1 MTDLSENASDLT
13 DNDAGN
19 TGTQGHFTEADIDA
33 INAAWAEAED
43 LENTCETL
51 GENLETDEVAQSCD
65 EVAAE
70 LQDEPVEN
78 TDRLEDEENNT
89 HDSEKD
95 ALSDSANDDI
105 SENNTHEVSE
115 ENEAGTV
122 AENTTIEESDE
133 QVGNSEQLEPDF
145 EIPEPEPY
153 ICPWADAPSDCYFF
167 DKTYEDGHLGSF
179 TESAET
185 AYKFGWDIE
194 HNYIPIADTEKSDV
208 NGWTYRKE
216 LCPHKS
222 ERDKQIELW
231 NREIFELKEELQRT
245 DYKAIKYA
253 EGVLTDEEYQP
264 TGIQRQAWRK
274 RINELERLIAG

>member
-1 MTDLSENASDLT
+1 MSDLSENDVLSEVSAVSNTDTQEQSDIET
-13 DNDAGN
+13 VSESDA
-19 TGTQGHFTEADIDA
+19 EIDA
-33 INAAWAEAED
+33 INEALAEAED
-43 LENTCETL
+43 L
-51 GENLETDEVAQSCD
+51 
-65 EVAAE
+65 
-70 LQDEPVEN
+70 
-78 TDRLEDEENNT
+78 ENNT

-95 ALSDSANDDI
+95 ALSDGENDDI

-115 ENEAGTV
+115 ENETGTV
-122 AENTTIEESDE
+122 AENETTELS
-133 QVGNSEQLEPDF
+133 GNSEQLEPSEPVGNNDRL
-145 EIPEPEPY
+145 EELSEPEPQPN
-153 ICPWADAPSDCYFF
+153 PWDDAPADCYFYE
-167 DKTYEDGHLGSF
+167 KTYEDGHLGSY

-194 HNYIPIADTEKSDV
+194 HNYILIADTEKSDV
-208 NGWTYRKE
+208 NGFTYPKE

-231 NREIFELKEELQRT
+231 NREIFELKEELNAT

-253 EGVLTDEEYQP
+253 EGVLTDEDYQP

>member
-1 MTDLSENASDLT
+1 MTDLSENDVLSGGNEVSNTDTQEQSDIET
-13 DNDAGN
+13 VSESDA
-19 TGTQGHFTEADIDA
+19 EIDA
-33 INAAWAEAED
+33 INEALAEAE
-43 LENTCETL
+43 
-51 GENLETDEVAQSCD
+51 
-65 EVAAE
+65 
-70 LQDEPVEN
+70 
-78 TDRLEDEENNT
+78 
-89 HDSEKD
+89 
-95 ALSDSANDDI
+95 SDPTI
-105 SENNTHEVSE
+105 
-115 ENEAGTV
+115 
-122 AENTTIEESDE
+122 AENTTVESE
-133 QVGNSEQLEPDF
+133 LSGNPEQLEPSEPVN
-145 EIPEPEPY
+145 EIDNLEPETEPEPQPN
-153 ICPWADAPSDCYFF
+153 PWDDAPSDCYFY

-179 TESAET
+179 TESAEM

-208 NGWTYRKE
+208 NGFTYPKE

-253 EGVLTDEEYQP
+253 EGVLTDEDYQP